1 VVVVEAGLRPPWRR
15 ALGQLAPTL
24 ASLPDVDH
32 GAVVLVRPDG
42 ARAADV
48 EVRLPDGRSTTR
60 HLTQPD
66 ELTTVVRSL
75 VTNLPEISDAPGSL
89 LLTDQTVERPPRT
102 PPRPREFG
110 AGIGTSLHVASR
122 PTFVGLGLT
131 GDLHGVIDRWVYGAW
146 LRWDARQ
153 RAVAQ
158 RGLPRDLAMSSFLF
172 GAYAGARFGLG
183 PVALDATLG
192 PNVLIE
198 NQEAFEGTRDDV
210 GGDFVELSVG
220 ANLRLLAPRTTPW
233 RGFALLGFDVYPRR
247 VGRELRRA
255 DTLPVLPAFSATF
268 AVGAAWS
275 TL

>member
-1 VVVVEAGLRPPWRR
+1 
-15 ALGQLAPTL
+15 
-24 ASLPDVDH
+24 
-32 GAVVLVRPDG
+32 
-42 ARAADV
+42 
-48 EVRLPDGRSTTR
+48 
-60 HLTQPD
+60 
-66 ELTTVVRSL
+66 VVRSL
-75 VTNLPEISDAPGSL
+75 VTNLPEISVAPGSL
-89 LLTDQTVERPPRT
+89 PATDQTLDKRPRT
-102 PPRPREFG
+102 PPLQREFG
-110 AGIGTSLHVASR
+110 AGIGTSLHLAAR
-122 PTFVGLGLT
+122 PTFLGFGLT

-153 RAVAQ
+153 RAVDE
-158 RGLPRDLAMSSFLF
+158 RSVPSDLTMSSFLV
-172 GAYAGARFGLG
+172 GAYVGARSVLG